1 MILLRTLIN
10 EFTSI
15 RIHVLFFL
23 GSHVRGSPLITKK
36 KHDVTTIS
44 TFVSVEIPPSF
55 VGILMLKVIKKNW
68 KIRIEVLLGA
78 MWKGWRWK
86 IKGGAE
92 KNKFNRLITSLEN
105 LVVPT
110 FWCNYFSM
118 HQYWRAAACLK
129 SRVRVTR
136 ELKFLYLLAFFFYF
150 AHCQFE
156 VPFPTTVVIYI
167 YALINSFSLL

>member
-1 MILLRTLIN
+1 
-10 EFTSI
+10 
-15 RIHVLFFL
+15 
-23 GSHVRGSPLITKK
+23 
-36 KHDVTTIS
+36 VTTIS

-68 KIRIEVLLGA
+68 KIRIEVLLLGA

-86 IKGGAE
+86 IKAAG
-92 KNKFNRLITSLEN
+92 KNKFNRFDHLSRESGL
-105 LVVPT
+105 LMCYVPT

-129 SRVRVTR
+129 SRVRVTKK
-136 ELKFLYLLAFFFYF
+136 LKFLSLLAFFLFFYF

>member
-55 VGILMLKVIKKNW
+55 VGILMLKVIKKKLKDSNRSAAW
-68 KIRIEVLLGA
+68 RCERDEDGRSKGA
-78 MWKGWRWK
+78 RKK
-86 IKGGAE
+86 
-92 KNKFNRLITSLEN
+92 TS
-105 LVVPT
+105 
-110 FWCNYFSM
+110 S
-118 HQYWRAAACLK
+118 
-129 SRVRVTR
+129 
-136 ELKFLYLLAFFFYF
+136 
-150 AHCQFE
+150 
-156 VPFPTTVVIYI
+156 IG
-167 YALINSFSLL
+167 

>member
-55 VGILMLKVIKKNW
+55 VGILMLKVIKNKLKDSNRSAAW
-68 KIRIEVLLGA
+68 CDV
-78 MWKGWRWK
+78 KGMKMEDQRGRGK
-86 IKGGAE
+86 KQVQSVDHLSRESG
-92 KNKFNRLITSLEN
+92 
-105 LVVPT
+105 
-110 FWCNYFSM
+110 
-118 HQYWRAAACLK
+118 RAHILM
-129 SRVRVTR
+129 
-136 ELKFLYLLAFFFYF
+136 
-150 AHCQFE
+150 
-156 VPFPTTVVIYI
+156 
-167 YALINSFSLL
+167 